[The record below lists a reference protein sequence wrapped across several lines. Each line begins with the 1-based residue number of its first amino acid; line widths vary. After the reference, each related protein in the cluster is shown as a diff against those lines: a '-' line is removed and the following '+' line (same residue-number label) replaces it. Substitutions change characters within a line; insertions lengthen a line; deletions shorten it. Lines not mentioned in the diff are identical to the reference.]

1 MVKSRLQNPLPR
13 KKKKKISHTFKH
25 MEQTTGFEKPLR
37 KIIVL

>member
-13 KKKKKISHTFKH
+13 KKKISHTFKH